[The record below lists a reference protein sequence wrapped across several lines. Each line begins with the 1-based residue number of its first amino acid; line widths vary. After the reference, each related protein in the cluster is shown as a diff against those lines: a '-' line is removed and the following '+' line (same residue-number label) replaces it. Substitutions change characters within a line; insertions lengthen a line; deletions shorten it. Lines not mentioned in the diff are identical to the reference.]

1 MIAVLIIAL
10 SACRHLDGSPTKE
23 VMLQNELDSINWKAL
38 DAYPSFSTC
47 DSLQEKSKQLEC
59 FFEFL
64 TVNIQQRLSSDSFA
78 MSNAQLDTIIV
89 QVTVL
94 PDSTVQFK
102 PDFGSAVTYDTLKI
116 DSVIKARL
124 IEFPKITPAV
134 KRGIPV
140 KTRFTLPVILKVE

>member
-1 MIAVLIIAL
+1 
-10 SACRHLDGSPTKE
+10 
-23 VMLQNELDSINWKAL
+23 
-38 DAYPSFSTC
+38 
-47 DSLQEKSKQLEC
+47 
-59 FFEFL
+59 
-64 TVNIQQRLSSDSFA
+64 